1 MENNQIKWAEINLN
15 HLIHNLKE
23 IRRHVGKE
31 TKIAAVV
38 KANGYGH
45 GALEIAEVLLENG
58 ADILAVS
65 SINEAVEIRKKFKK
79 AQTLVLGYTPTEN
92 IEDAI
97 RYGIIQTI
105 YSYEQAEKYARIA
118 EKIGMGI
125 SFHIKIDSGMNRI
138 GYMPDETAINEIK
151 KINQLPNVKI
161 NGIFSHFAVADEKD
175 KSFSEM
181 QYRKFI
187 EFTEKLEEENIK
199 IPIRHISNSAGAMDL
214 PDMNLDMVRPG
225 IILYGLYP
233 SREVDH
239 SVLDLKPVMSLKTRI
254 SHVKTLNEDG
264 GISYGLKYRGKKGDK
279 IATIPIGYAD
289 GYTRLLSDKG
299 EALVRGKRVP
309 VVGTI
314 CMDQCMIDVSSI
326 DDIEAGDEVTLFG
339 TDGDST
345 LNVEEIAEKIGTINY
360 EIICMIGR
368 RVPRVYIQNG
378 EIIKITDYLK

>member
-1 MENNQIKWAEINLN
+1 MENNQIKWAEINLDN
-15 HLIHNLKE
+15 LIHNMKE
-23 IRRHVGKE
+23 IRNHVGKE

-58 ADILAVS
+58 ADMLAVS

-92 IEDAI
+92 MEDAI
-97 RYGIIQTI
+97 RYGVIQTI
-105 YSYEQAEKYARIA
+105 YSYDQAEKYSRVA

-125 SFHIKIDSGMNRI
+125 SFHIKVDSGMNRI
-138 GYMPDETAINEIK
+138 GFMTDETSLRDIIK
-151 KINQLPNVKI
+151 ISQLPNVKI
-161 NGIFSHFAVADEKD
+161 NGIFSHFAVADETD
-175 KSFSEM
+175 KSFSKT
-181 QYRKFI
+181 QYDRFIKFI
-187 EFTEKLEEENIK
+187 NQLEKENIK
-199 IPIRHISNSAGAMDL
+199 VPIKHLANSAGITDL
-214 PDMNLDMVRPG
+214 PEMNMGMVRPG

-233 SREVDH
+233 SLDVNREN
-239 SVLDLKPVMSLKTRI
+239 LRLKPVMSLKTRI
-254 SHVKTLNEDG
+254 SHVKTLAENG

-289 GYTRLLSDKG
+289 GYTRLLSNKG
-299 EALVRGKRVP
+299 EVLVKGKRAP

-314 CMDQCMIDVSSI
+314 CMDQCMIDVSEVEKI
-326 DDIEAGDEVTLFG
+326 QVGDEVVLFG
-339 TDGDST
+339 NDGVNTIS
-345 LNVEEIAEKIGTINY
+345 VEEVAEKIGTINY
-360 EIICMIGR
+360 EIICMVGR

>member
-1 MENNQIKWAEINLN
+1 MDISEIKWAEINLDN
-15 HLIHNLKE
+15 LVHNLKE
-23 IRRHVGKE
+23 IRRYVDKE

-45 GALEIAEVLLENG
+45 GALEIAGVLLENG
-58 ADILAVS
+58 ADMLAVS
-65 SINEAVEIRKKFKK
+65 SINEAVEIRKNFKK

-97 RYGIIQTI
+97 RYGVIQTI
-105 YSYEQAEKYARIA
+105 YSLEQAEKYSRIA
-118 EKIGMGI
+118 ERIGMGI
-125 SFHIKIDSGMNRI
+125 SFHIKVDTGMNRI
-138 GYMPDETAINEIK
+138 GYMPDEAAIDEIK
-151 KINQLPNVKI
+151 KINRLLNVKI

-175 KSFSEM
+175 KSFSKA
-181 QYRKFI
+181 QYEKFL
-187 EFTEKLEEENIK
+187 EFISKLEEENIK
-199 IPIRHISNSAGAMDL
+199 IPIRHISNSAGVMDL
-214 PDMNLDMVRPG
+214 PYMNLDMIRPG
-225 IILYGLYP
+225 IILYGLHP
-233 SREVDH
+233 SMEGDH
-239 SVLDLKPVMSLKTRI
+239 SVLDMKPVMSLKTRI
-254 SHVKTLNEDG
+254 SHVKTLNEEG

-289 GYTRLLSDKG
+289 GYTRLLSNKG

-326 DDIEAGDEVTLFG
+326 DDIKAGDEVTLFG
-339 TDGDST
+339 TDGDNT

-360 EIICMIGR
+360 EIICMVGR